1 MKSNL
6 LTKEN
11 IINLIVI
18 ALVVVTYA
26 WTWIR
31 GDWQS
36 GYETVQNCV
45 ALFAVSY
52 FCLIACKKA
61 KKD

>member
-31 GDWQS
+31 GD
-36 GYETVQNCV
+36 
-45 ALFAVSY
+45 
-52 FCLIACKKA
+52 
-61 KKD
+61 